1 MSREL
6 ASAAKRALARVV
18 QGKARRGVFA
28 GKHIKFGNMVSED
41 GGNKTRRRW
50 SPNVQKKRVYSEL
63 LERMIPMRVTTK
75 ALRCMDKAGGLDEY
89 ILKTRDDKLASEFAI
104 ALKAQLRAAL
114 RAKEASGAATESV
127 VDFSA
132 GAGAA

>member
-1 MSREL
+1 MIPLSRVALDASRRPRPWTDRVTCRFRLL
-6 ASAAKRALARVV
+6 AIR
-18 QGKARRGVFA
+18 
-28 GKHIKFGNMVSED
+28 
-41 GGNKTRRRW
+41 TRRRW

-127 VDFSA
+127 VDFGA